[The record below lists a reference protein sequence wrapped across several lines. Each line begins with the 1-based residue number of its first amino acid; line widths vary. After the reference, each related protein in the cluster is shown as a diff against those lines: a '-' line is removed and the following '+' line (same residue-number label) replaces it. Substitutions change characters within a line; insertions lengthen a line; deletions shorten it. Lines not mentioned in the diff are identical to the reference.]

1 MEECYSMIEDNEYS
15 IEVIHMEDN
24 FSLESINPEKGRT
37 FVYDLHYHIVWV
49 TKYRNKAFTN
59 AKIVSALKDRLKF
72 IAEKNDFKI
81 EAIEIM
87 PNHVHLLVSAK
98 PKLSITDI
106 VRNLKGNPSR
116 WLFQN
121 YPELRHF
128 FWHNHIWSHTYY
140 VGSVGNT
147 SKDTI
152 KNYINTQRRRPYK

>member
-1 MEECYSMIEDNEYS
+1 
-15 IEVIHMEDN
+15 MEDK
-24 FSLESINPEKGRT
+24 FCLENASPKKGRT

-59 AKIVSALKDRLKF
+59 TEIVDALKDRFYF
-72 IAEKNDFKI
+72 IANKNGFRI

-106 VRNLKGNPSR
+106 VKNLKGNSSR
-116 WLFQN
+116 WLFQS
-121 YPELRHF
+121 YPELRDY
-128 FWHNHIWSHTYY
+128 FWHSHNWSHTYY

-147 SKDTI
+147 NKKTI
-152 KNYINTQRRRPYK
+152 EEYISTQRRRPYK